1 MRAPERVW
9 RWILTARPEPRFS
22 VEDAAQATGAAP
34 AAARAACQAG
44 RQAGALV
51 YDRRGWQIRDVH
63 KLLLVWAVR
72 HRPHVVG
79 RLSLAASVSAVEGD
93 MVPHAL
99 FSGPSAVKLYR
110 AVLPSDYTEVFV
122 YLDPVEWPALR
133 ARYADRLARPAQA
146 ASQLVVWARDAW
158 DPDPLP
164 WEQVYV
170 DLWASPHWW
179 AEPFWRYLEQ
189 AADLDGQA
197 GLR

>member
-22 VEDAAQATGAAP
+22 VEDAAQATGVTP

-51 YDRRGWQIRDVH
+51 YDRRGWQIRDVY
-63 KLLLVWAVR
+63 KLLLTWAVR
-72 HRPHVVG
+72 HRPQVVS
-79 RLSLAASVSAVEGD
+79 RLPLAASVSAVEGD
-93 MVPHAL
+93 MLPTAL

-110 AVLPSDYTEVFV
+110 NVLPSDYPEVWI
-122 YLDPVEWPALR
+122 YLDPAEWTTLR
-133 ARYADRLARPAQA
+133 ARYADRVVRPAQA
-146 ASQLVVWARDAW
+146 VSTLVVWARDAW
-158 DPDPLP
+158 DPVPLP

-189 AADLDGQA
+189 AVGLDGQT
-197 GLR
+197 GPR